1 MIVPTASLPTPA
13 APNAADTASPLLDSG
28 QQLDTQGFLQILTAQ
43 LQAQDPLDPLNPND
57 FLSQLAAFSS
67 LNELIHIRAD
77 LDSLR
82 SLPSPPSG
90 GTPSVSTRP

>member
-1 MIVPTASLPTPA
+1 MIVPFASLPTTA
-13 APNAADTASPLLDSG
+13 APSATDTGSTLLDSG

-43 LQAQDPLDPLNPND
+43 LQAQDPLNPLNPND

-82 SLPSPPSG
+82 SLSSPSG
-90 GTPSVSTRP
+90 GTPSAIARP